1 MKQTSIVIEN
11 FKSVSLN
18 HSYSQR
24 QGRRYLDPAAKNAKE
39 VISWAAKM
47 ACKHEPIETDVEV
60 IITLVFG
67 NKQRRDL
74 DNYVK
79 LILDS
84 LTGICFLDDSQI
96 TDLTVMKRF
105 QKNPAVMIE
114 INELG

>member
-1 MKQTSIVIEN
+1 MKQTTIVIDN
-11 FKSVSLN
+11 FKPVSVN
-18 HSYSQR
+18 HSYSQNH
-24 QGRRYLDPAAKNAKE
+24 GRRYLDPRAQEAKE
-39 VISWAAKM
+39 VMSWAAKA
-47 ACKHEPIETDVEV
+47 ACKHSPIDTAVEV
-60 IITLVFG
+60 IITLVFP

-84 LTGICFLDDSQI
+84 LTGICFIDDSQI

-114 INELG
+114 VNELG